1 MASSRHKVKR
11 RVSIIGVMV
20 WTGLIIAVWFIGRM
34 FLPDYRLYDYAN
46 SLHGITP
53 RNGEHIQLVPACE
66 QTQMEAYTVEHRELI
81 CPTVGMVELN
91 NASCAASFAALP
103 LGPQDMAV
111 LLNRLKQSGVQ
122 DIALS
127 SPLTGQQETGDMSRE
142 MFCRVMQSFPH
153 SVAGL
158 RGRTAAQPDFT
169 PLELRQSAIPAENVQ
184 GDARGLPI
192 ANRPLPNSLT
202 STPDSL
208 AVVWAPD
215 WLQDEPHTHKPSAVE
230 KMSFPLLVR
239 WNGETIPTLPFRL
252 ALMRLGLKPED
263 VQVKLGESIT
273 YGGIT
278 RPLDRHGRTAIAEAK
293 VLTLPLPDIVGGKK
307 LPEELGENACVVM
320 EEPAPKQNT
329 PQRLERIAL
338 TVSQLAGT
346 EKITQETA
354 YRVIGGHALQEHVLL
369 SGWKQYSAA
378 VISLIVI
385 LFILPLFHGVLR
397 WPILLALP
405 LWLLWEAWQVCTHTW
420 VPLSAMLAV
429 WLVFTIAVCALKP
442 AKKGLFDR
450 MKQS

>member
-1 MASSRHKVKR
+1 MSSSRRKVKR
-11 RVSIIGVMV
+11 RVSIVGVLF
-20 WTGLIIAVWFIGRM
+20 WAGLIVAAWFIGRI
-34 FLPDYRLYDYAN
+34 FLPDNWFYDYVN
-46 SLHGITP
+46 RRHGITP
-53 RNGEHIQLVPACE
+53 QNGEHIQLVPAGNK
-66 QTQMEAYTVEHRELI
+66 TQMESYTVEHRELI

-111 LLNRLKQSGVQ
+111 LLNRLKQAGVQ

-127 SPLTGQQETGDMSRE
+127 SPLTWQQETGDMARE

-153 SVAGL
+153 AVAGL

-252 ALMRLGLKPED
+252 ALMRLGLKSED

-278 RPLDRHGRTAIAEAK
+278 RPLDRHGRTHIEEAK
-293 VLTLPLPDIVGGKK
+293 VVSLALSDVVSGSNIRET
-307 LPEELGENACVVM
+307 LGESSCVVM
-320 EEPAPKQNT
+320 EEPAPKQDT
-329 PQRLERIAL
+329 PRRLERLAL

-346 EKITQETA
+346 EKVTHETA
-354 YRVIGGHALQEHVLL
+354 QRIVGGHALQEHVLL
-369 SGWKQYSAA
+369 SGWKQYCIA
-378 VISLIVI
+378 VISLLFI
-385 LFILPLFHGVLR
+385 LFILPRFHGLLR
-397 WPILLALP
+397 WPILLFIPA
-405 LWLLWEAWQVCTHTW
+405 WLLREAWQVCTVTW
-420 VPLSAMLAV
+420 VPISTLLTC
-429 WLVFTIAVCALKP
+429 WLLFLIAVCVLKP

-450 MKQS
+450 M

>member
-1 MASSRHKVKR
+1 MSSSRRKIKR
-11 RVSIIGVMV
+11 RISIVGVLF
-20 WTGLIIAVWFIGRM
+20 WTGLIAAVWFIGRI
-34 FLPDYRLYDYAN
+34 FLPDNRFYDYVN
-46 SLHGITP
+46 GLHGITP
-53 RNGEHIQLVPACE
+53 KNGDHIQLVPAGKE
-66 QTQMEAYTVEHRELI
+66 IQMESYTVEHRELI

-111 LLNRLKQSGVQ
+111 LLNRLKQAGVQ

-127 SPLTGQQETGDMSRE
+127 SPLTWQQETGDMARE

-153 SVAGL
+153 AVAGL

-202 STPDSL
+202 ATPDSL

-278 RPLDRHGRTAIAEAK
+278 RQLDRHGRTRIEEAK
-293 VLTLPLPDIVGGKK
+293 VISLPLSDVVSGNNIR
-307 LPEELGENACVVM
+307 ETLGENSCVVM
-320 EEPAPKQNT
+320 EEPAPKQDT
-329 PQRLERIAL
+329 PRRLERLAL

-346 EKITQETA
+346 EKITYETA
-354 YRVIGGHALQEHVLL
+354 QRIVGGHALQEHVLL
-369 SGWKQYSAA
+369 SGWKQYSIAI
-378 VISLIVI
+378 VSLLLI
-385 LFILPLFHGVLR
+385 LFILPRFHGLLR
-397 WPILLALP
+397 WPILLSIPA
-405 LWLLWEAWQVCTHTW
+405 WLLWEAWQVCTVTW
-420 VPLSAMLAV
+420 VPISTLLSC
-429 WLVFTIAVCALKP
+429 WLLFLIAVCVLKP
-442 AKKGLFDR
+442 TKKGLFDR
-450 MKQS
+450 M

>member
-1 MASSRHKVKR
+1 MA
-11 RVSIIGVMV
+11 
-20 WTGLIIAVWFIGRM
+20 AWFIGRI
-34 FLPDYRLYDYAN
+34 FLPDHWFYDYVN
-46 SLHGITP
+46 RLHGITP
-53 RNGEHIQLVPACE
+53 QNGEHIQLVPAGSK
-66 QTQMEAYTVEHRELI
+66 TQMESYTVEHRELI

-111 LLNRLKQSGVQ
+111 LLNRLKQEGVQ

-127 SPLTGQQETGDMSRE
+127 SPLTWQQETGDMSRE
-142 MFCRVMQSFPH
+142 MFCRVMQAFPH
-153 SVAGL
+153 AVAGL

-252 ALMRLGLKPED
+252 VLMRLGLKSED

-273 YGGIT
+273 YGCIT
-278 RPLDRHGRTAIAEAK
+278 RPLDRHGRTRIEEARVVSLALSDVVSGNNIRK
-293 VLTLPLPDIVGGKK
+293 TLGDSS
-307 LPEELGENACVVM
+307 CVVM
-320 EEPAPKQNT
+320 EEPAPKQDT
-329 PQRLERIAL
+329 PRRLERLAL
-338 TVSQLAGT
+338 TVSQLVGT
-346 EKITQETA
+346 EKVTHETA
-354 YRVIGGHALQEHVLL
+354 QRIVGGHALQEHVLL
-369 SGWKQYSAA
+369 SGWKQYSIAI
-378 VISLIVI
+378 VSLLLI
-385 LFILPLFHGVLR
+385 LFILPRFHGLLR
-397 WPILLALP
+397 WPILLFLP
-405 LWLLWEAWQVCTHTW
+405 AWLLREAWPVCTVTW
-420 VPLSAMLAV
+420 VPISTLLTC
-429 WLVFTIAVCALKP
+429 WLLFLIAVCVLKP
-442 AKKGLFDR
+442 TKKGLFDR
-450 MKQS
+450 M

>member
-1 MASSRHKVKR
+1 MSSSRRKIKR
-11 RVSIIGVMV
+11 RISIVGVLF
-20 WTGLIIAVWFIGRM
+20 WTGLIAAVWFIGRI
-34 FLPDYRLYDYAN
+34 FLPDNRCYDYVN
-46 SLHGITP
+46 GLHGITP
-53 RNGEHIQLVPACE
+53 KNGDHIQLVPAGKE
-66 QTQMEAYTVEHRELI
+66 IQMESYTVEHRELI

-111 LLNRLKQSGVQ
+111 LLNRLKQAGVQ

-127 SPLTGQQETGDMSRE
+127 SPLTWQQETGDMSRE

-153 SVAGL
+153 AVAGL

-252 ALMRLGLKPED
+252 ALMRLGLKSED

-273 YGGIT
+273 YGGVT
-278 RPLDRHGRTAIAEAK
+278 RPLDRHGRTRIEEAK
-293 VLTLPLPDIVGGKK
+293 VISLPLSDVVSGNNIR
-307 LPEELGENACVVM
+307 ETLGENSCVVM
-320 EEPAPKQNT
+320 EEPAPKQDT
-329 PQRLERIAL
+329 PRRLERLAL

-346 EKITQETA
+346 EKITYETA
-354 YRVIGGHALQEHVLL
+354 QRIVGGHALQEFVLL
-369 SGWKQYSAA
+369 SGWKQYSIAI
-378 VISLIVI
+378 VSLLLI
-385 LFILPLFHGVLR
+385 LFILPRFHGLLR
-397 WPILLALP
+397 WPILLSIPA
-405 LWLLWEAWQVCTHTW
+405 WLLWEAWQVCTVTW
-420 VPLSAMLAV
+420 VPISTLLSC
-429 WLVFTIAVCALKP
+429 WLLFLIAVCVLKP
-442 AKKGLFDR
+442 TKKGLFDR
-450 MKQS
+450 M

>member
-1 MASSRHKVKR
+1 MSSSRRKIKR
-11 RVSIIGVMV
+11 RISIVGVLF
-20 WTGLIIAVWFIGRM
+20 WTGLIAAVWFIGRI
-34 FLPDYRLYDYAN
+34 FLPDNRFYDYVN
-46 SLHGITP
+46 GLHGITP
-53 RNGEHIQLVPACE
+53 KNGDHIQLVPDGKE
-66 QTQMEAYTVEHRELI
+66 IQMESYTVEHRELI

-111 LLNRLKQSGVQ
+111 LLNRLKQAGVQ

-127 SPLTGQQETGDMSRE
+127 SPLTWQQETGDMSRE

-153 SVAGL
+153 AVAGL

-202 STPDSL
+202 ATPDSL

-278 RPLDRHGRTAIAEAK
+278 RQLDRHGRTRIEEAK
-293 VLTLPLPDIVGGKK
+293 VVSLALSDVVSGNNIRET
-307 LPEELGENACVVM
+307 LGENSCVVM
-320 EEPAPKQNT
+320 EEPAPKQDT
-329 PQRLERIAL
+329 PRRLERLAL

-346 EKITQETA
+346 EKITYETA
-354 YRVIGGHALQEHVLL
+354 QRIVGGHALQEHVLL
-369 SGWKQYSAA
+369 SGWKQYSIAI
-378 VISLIVI
+378 VSLLLI
-385 LFILPLFHGVLR
+385 LFILPRFHGLLR
-397 WPILLALP
+397 WPILLSIPA
-405 LWLLWEAWQVCTHTW
+405 WLLWEAWQVCTVTW
-420 VPLSAMLAV
+420 VPISTLLSC
-429 WLVFTIAVCALKP
+429 WLLFLIAVCVLKP
-442 AKKGLFDR
+442 TKKGLFDR
-450 MKQS
+450 M

>member
-1 MASSRHKVKR
+1 MSSSRRKVKR
-11 RVSIIGVMV
+11 RVSIVGVLF
-20 WTGLIIAVWFIGRM
+20 WTGLIAAAWFIGRI
-34 FLPDYRLYDYAN
+34 FLPDNWFYDYVN
-46 SLHGITP
+46 QRHGITP
-53 RNGEHIQLVPACE
+53 QNGKHIQLVPAGSPPR
-66 QTQMEAYTVEHRELI
+66 MESYTVEHRELI

-111 LLNRLKQSGVQ
+111 LLNRLKQGGVQ

-127 SPLTGQQETGDMSRE
+127 SPLTWQQETGDMSRE

-153 SVAGL
+153 AVAGL

-202 STPDSL
+202 ATPDSL

-252 ALMRLGLKPED
+252 ALMRLGLKSED

-278 RPLDRHGRTAIAEAK
+278 RPLDRHGRTHIEEAR
-293 VLTLPLPDIVGGKK
+293 VVSLALSDVVSGSNIRET
-307 LPEELGENACVVM
+307 LGESSCVVM
-320 EEPAPKQNT
+320 EEPAPKQDT
-329 PQRLERIAL
+329 PHRLERLAL

-346 EKITQETA
+346 EKVTHETA
-354 YRVIGGHALQEHVLL
+354 QRIVGGHALQEHVLL
-369 SGWKQYSAA
+369 SGWKQYCIAGA
-378 VISLIVI
+378 GLLLI
-385 LFILPLFHGVLR
+385 LFILPRFHGVLR
-397 WPILLALP
+397 WPILLFIPA
-405 LWLLWEAWQVCTHTW
+405 WLLWEAWQVCTVSW
-420 VPLSAMLAV
+420 VPISTLLSC
-429 WLVFTIAVCALKP
+429 WLLFLIAVCVLKP
-442 AKKGLFDR
+442 TKKGLFDR
-450 MKQS
+450 M